1 MWRIEGGRE
10 VYDPAGAVRR
20 VMPEAR
26 RLPPEPERPRL
37 TLEQPSLPDPP
48 DPPDL
53 LAILP
58 WMAMVAMYSLASW
71 AAFGFRS
78 AWMLLLAPMGFLATY
93 AGMVLSH
100 RQALRRHRR
109 EVTRRQAQFRARL
122 QRLEQMVLAYW
133 NARMAREALL
143 YPAWPDLVRRLRTG
157 TGLWFRQPGDPDYL
171 TVRAGTRLEA
181 LPGPEGPAPEEGPEE
196 LRAMLAEIRSVVES
210 PRSVPLAAPA
220 GGAAWRMAAGT
231 EGVVRR
237 MLLELA
243 MTHSPEGLRI
253 YAALSDPGWS
263 FLRWLP
269 HVGEEREGWADGP
282 GAVRERVLE
291 EFYRR
296 QAGASGPDLLVLLD
310 ASALEDPRIPRLA
323 REGPSV
329 GVHPLLLLP
338 PWAPAPPGLRA
349 EVWLLPDLVRVTA
362 ASVVEGVPDPP
373 ALDPAEAEALA
384 QGLQALRP
392 PGGAPRTDRSVAAL
406 WPPSPPRPP
415 AGDGLAVP
423 VGWEDDGRPVELDLH
438 ERGDGPHAMVI
449 GATGSGKSEA
459 LRTLA
464 LALAYHFP
472 PERVQLLFIDFKGGG
487 AFAPLEGLP
496 HCVGLLSNLD
506 AREAARAMETL
517 EGELDRRQRILAER
531 GADHADQIG
540 LPHLV
545 VMVDEFAE
553 MLEAIPDGMARM
565 IRLARLGRSLGM
577 HLVLATQRLGSAV
590 PADLRAN
597 LRVRIAL
604 RCETPDESAAVI
616 GRPDAAYLPG
626 PGWAFLQVGQ
636 NERFRRL
643 RFAYLSGR
651 SGGGRRWMDPADP
664 DRRLRTEG
672 GPADAPRELDR
683 LAARIRETDRPAPRL
698 APPPMPEDPGL
709 PAGEEAGRIGVGV
722 ADFPEEGEIRWVWC
736 DDRVGDLHLT
746 GQAGTGKTRALQA
759 AAAAAAARG
768 RRVWVLDLSGEWAGI
783 PWAARVGAGDAEGWA
798 RLRRALAEAE
808 GGLLVVDGRDA
819 VEDPAGLE
827 ALEALLGEA
836 AARPGMWI
844 WTAGRRM
851 SLPRPL
857 RGRPFHLVLLSMPA
871 EEWRIHAP
879 RSPLPEAPFRG
890 IWMDGERARSFALRR
905 AFPPS
910 PPPPAPPLPRMPAR
924 VDPAD
929 LPPPRAEGEGWR
941 LFLGLSDEDLRPD
954 GPRLIP
960 RRPQLALELPPEQ
973 AEPLLAF
980 LAARLEAAGFRILRW
995 DPEETLAAG
1004 EAFPT
1009 PEAALE
1015 AAASANPPWALLVP
1029 NGEAWAGAW
1038 GWRRDPPAGLR
1049 RPAGGLLLVAGP
1061 PLAPWPAV
1069 RLRPAPDPGA
1079 PAPRPLSQGPLCF
1092 LEGGREAGRWIRL
1105 PDL

>member
-1 MWRIEGGRE
+1 
-10 VYDPAGAVRR
+10 
-20 VMPEAR
+20 
-26 RLPPEPERPRL
+26 
-37 TLEQPSLPDPP
+37 
-48 DPPDL
+48 
-53 LAILP
+53 
-58 WMAMVAMYSLASW
+58 
-71 AAFGFRS
+71 
-78 AWMLLLAPMGFLATY
+78 
-93 AGMVLSH
+93 
-100 RQALRRHRR
+100 
-109 EVTRRQAQFRARL
+109 
-122 QRLEQMVLAYW
+122 
-133 NARMAREALL
+133 
-143 YPAWPDLVRRLRTG
+143 
-157 TGLWFRQPGDPDYL
+157 
-171 TVRAGTRLEA
+171 
-181 LPGPEGPAPEEGPEE
+181 
-196 LRAMLAEIRSVVES
+196 
-210 PRSVPLAAPA
+210 
-220 GGAAWRMAAGT
+220 
-231 EGVVRR
+231 
-237 MLLELA
+237 
-243 MTHSPEGLRI
+243 
-253 YAALSDPGWS
+253 
-263 FLRWLP
+263 
-269 HVGEEREGWADGP
+269 
-282 GAVRERVLE
+282 
-291 EFYRR
+291 
-296 QAGASGPDLLVLLD
+296 
-310 ASALEDPRIPRLA
+310 
-323 REGPSV
+323 
-329 GVHPLLLLP
+329 
-338 PWAPAPPGLRA
+338 
-349 EVWLLPDLVRVTA
+349 
-362 ASVVEGVPDPP
+362 
-373 ALDPAEAEALA
+373 
-384 QGLQALRP
+384 
-392 PGGAPRTDRSVAAL
+392 
-406 WPPSPPRPP
+406 
-415 AGDGLAVP
+415 
-423 VGWEDDGRPVELDLH
+423 
-438 ERGDGPHAMVI
+438 
-449 GATGSGKSEA
+449 
-459 LRTLA
+459 
-464 LALAYHFP
+464 
-472 PERVQLLFIDFKGGG
+472 
-487 AFAPLEGLP
+487 
-496 HCVGLLSNLD
+496 
-506 AREAARAMETL
+506 
-517 EGELDRRQRILAER
+517 
-531 GADHADQIG
+531 
-540 LPHLV
+540 
-545 VMVDEFAE
+545 
-553 MLEAIPDGMARM
+553 
-565 IRLARLGRSLGM
+565 
-577 HLVLATQRLGSAV
+577 
-590 PADLRAN
+590 
-597 LRVRIAL
+597 VRIAL

-683 LAARIRETDRPAPRL
+683 LAARVRETDRPAPRL

-709 PAGEEAGRIGVGV
+709 PAGEEAGRIGIGV

-768 RRVWVLDLSGEWAGI
+768 RRVWALDLSGEWAGI
-783 PWAARVGAGDAEGWA
+783 PWAVRVGAGDAEGWA

-836 AARPGMWI
+836 AARPGLWI

-857 RGRPFHLVLLSMPA
+857 RGRPFHLVLLSMSA

-890 IWMDGERARSFALRR
+890 VWMDGERARSFVLRR

-1015 AAASANPPWALLVP
+1015 AAASADPPWALLVP

-1092 LEGGREAGRWIRL
+1092 LEGGPEAGRWIRL